1 MEFDFLKWIGH
12 ASFMIEG
19 EKRIYIDPFKL
30 SKSFGD
36 ADIIFITHSH
46 FDHLSIDDIRKVATK
61 ETIVVAPTEAKSKLA
76 SFNTFLAEPMKKYN
90 LNGVEFETVNAYNVK
105 KERLNFH
112 PKQNNWLGYIIN
124 AGGKRIYHAGDTDF
138 IDEMK
143 SIKCDLALLPI
154 GGTYT
159 MNVEEAIE
167 AAKAIDAKY
176 FAPMHYK
183 ALLGREGSKEAEDKF
198 KKGVKNSI
206 LLKEVQE
213 PSYSF

>member
-12 ASFMIEG
+12 AAFIIEG

-36 ADIIFITHSH
+36 ADIVFITHSH
-46 FDHLSIDDIRKVATK
+46 FDHLSVDDIKKVATK
-61 ETIVVAPTEAKSKLA
+61 ETIIVAPTEAKSKLA

-90 LNGVEFETVNAYNVK
+90 LEGVEFETVHAYNVK

-124 AGGKRIYHAGDTDF
+124 AEGKRIYHAGDTDF
-138 IDEMK
+138 IEEMK

-159 MNVEEAIE
+159 MSVEEAIE
-167 AAKAIDAKY
+167 ATKAIDARY

-183 ALLGREGSKEAEDKF
+183 ALLGREDSKKAEDTFQKE
-198 KKGVKNSI
+198 VKNSI

>member
-19 EKRIYIDPFKL
+19 EKRVYIDPFKL

-46 FDHLSIDDIRKVATK
+46 FDHLSIDDIKKVATK

-90 LNGVEFETVNAYNVK
+90 LDGVEFETVNAYNVK
-105 KERLNFH
+105 EERLNFH

-159 MNVEEAIE
+159 MSVEEAIE
-167 AAKAIDAKY
+167 ATKAIDAKY

-198 KKGVKNSI
+198 KKEVKNSI

>member
-12 ASFMIEG
+12 AAFIIEG

-30 SKSFGD
+30 SKNFGE

-46 FDHLSIDDIRKVATK
+46 FDHLSIDDIKKVAKK
-61 ETIVVAPTEAKSKLA
+61 ETTIVAPTEAKSKLA
-76 SFNTFLAEPMKKYN
+76 SFNTFLVEPMKKYN
-90 LNGVEFETVNAYNVK
+90 INGVEFETVYAYNVK

-124 AGGKRIYHAGDTDF
+124 AEGKRIYHAGDTDF

-143 SIKCDLALLPI
+143 NIKCDLALLPI

-159 MNVEEAIE
+159 MGVEEAIE
-167 AAKAIDAKY
+167 ATNAIDAKY

-183 ALLGREGSKEAEDKF
+183 ALLGREGSKEAADKF
-198 KKGVKNSI
+198 KKEVKNSI
-206 LLKEVQE
+206 LLKEAQE